1 VGKPGGERLI
11 IQDMSWEMV
20 GFLGGGGMGIGSPE
34 DGIYAWTR

>member
-20 GFLGGGGMGIGSPE
+20 GFLGGGFMPE